1 MIPKEKINQ
10 YYEEYIDDIS
20 SLIEQDNEPSL
31 KLGEKIKNLRTSK
44 GLTLGDISE
53 KTGFSEALLQDI
65 ENEKIHP
72 PLATI
77 IKLSKALDTIMSSLI
92 SEGGKKYSV
101 MRAKDHKVHPRK
113 ASQLYKYFSL
123 SEEVED
129 RHVDSFIVKLYP
141 NDKEEI
147 TVHDGE
153 EFIYVL
159 DGEVKVIIDNNVEV
173 ISIGESIH
181 YHSTLPHFITSN
193 TDKPALILAVIYNG

>member
-20 SLIEQDNEPSL
+20 SLMEEEDEASF
-31 KLGEKIKNLRTSK
+31 KLGEKIKNLRK
-44 GLTLGDISE
+44 NKNLTIEDISQ
-53 KTGFSEALLQDI
+53 KTGFDKSLLQDI
-65 ENEKIHP
+65 EDEKVHP
-72 PLATI
+72 PLAVI
-77 IKLSKALDTIMSSLI
+77 IKLSKALDTIMSSLL

-113 ASQLYKYFSL
+113 ANELYKYFSL
-123 SEEVED
+123 SEEVEE
-129 RHVDSFIVKLYP
+129 RHLDSFIVKLYP
-141 NDKEEI
+141 NDNQEL

-159 DGEVKVIIDNNVEV
+159 DGEVKVLIDNNTEI

-193 TDKPALILAVIYNG
+193 TNEPALILAVIYNG